1 MIRTLAFAVLSAA
14 FAGSAL
20 AQDVPQPRGQW
31 GFLLGAATD
40 NRSKG
45 VSKSDQAPYAYGVA
59 EWSDNADF
67 LYVDSGFETIDSST
81 GASLELGAGVGVRPQ
96 VMGFDLDLNLTRKW
110 MVDADPGQ
118 DHSAWEITA
127 DVSRSIGPAEGLVRV
142 QHSPNGTGS
151 TEAWT
156 WYEARLSWDFN
167 DRLAASGSIGQRDQ
181 ELSVDYS
188 AWDLGVTY
196 ALTRAI
202 QADLR
207 WYDTDADTEGRQY
220 EDALVLDLSIAF

>member
-1 MIRTLAFAVLSAA
+1 MIKTV
-14 FAGSAL
+14 AL
-20 AQDVPQPRGQW
+20 ASLLAALASPVLAQEAPEPRGQW

-45 VSKSDQAPYAYGVA
+45 VSKSDKAPYVYGVA

-67 LYVDSGFETIDSST
+67 LYLESGFETIDSST
-81 GASLELGAGVGVRPQ
+81 GSNLELAAGVGVRPQ

-110 MVDADPGQ
+110 MVDAAAGQ
-118 DHSAWEITA
+118 DHSAWEMTA
-127 DVSRSIGPAEGLVRV
+127 DVSRSIGPAEALVRV

-156 WYEARLSWDFN
+156 WYEARLGWDFD
-167 DRLAASGSIGQRDQ
+167 DRLAVSGSIGKREQ

-188 AWDLGVTY
+188 AWDVGVTY

-207 WYDTDADTEGRQY
+207 WYDTDADTQGRQY